1 MIADFIKKDI
11 IELYNDLD
19 NTKSTVKQV
28 RIYEEINEKLS
39 QVIHDQYLDI
49 LKYKSYYNNAME
61 YRKDYYQR
69 NKGKIQ
75 ETSRTQYLKKKE
87 EQQNI
92 KSE

>member
-28 RIYEEINEKLS
+28 KIYGEINEKLS

>member
-1 MIADFIKKDI
+1 MIADLKNDI
-11 IELYNDLD
+11 IKLYNDLD
-19 NTKSTVKQV
+19 NTKVKGKQL
-28 RIYEEINEKLS
+28 RIYEEINGKLS

-49 LKYKSYYNNAME
+49 TKYKSYYDNAME

-69 NKGKIQ
+69 NKHKIQ
-75 ETSRTQYLKKKE
+75 QTSRTQYLKKKE

>member
-1 MIADFIKKDI
+1 MIADLKNDI
-11 IELYNDLD
+11 IKLYNDLD
-19 NTKSTVKQV
+19 NTKVKGKQL
-28 RIYEEINEKLS
+28 RIYEEINGKLS

-49 LKYKSYYNNAME
+49 TKYKSYYNNAME

-69 NKGKIQ
+69 NKHKIQ
-75 ETSRTQYLKKKE
+75 QTSRTQYLKKKE

>member
-1 MIADFIKKDI
+1 MIADFKKDI
-11 IELYNDLD
+11 IGLYNDLD
-19 NTKSTVKQV
+19 NTKVKGKQL
-28 RIYEEINEKLS
+28 RIYEEINGKLS

-49 LKYKSYYNNAME
+49 TKYKSYYNNAME

-69 NKGKIQ
+69 NKHKIQ
-75 ETSRTQYLKKKE
+75 QTSRTQYLKKKE

>member
-28 RIYEEINEKLS
+28 KIYEEINEKLS

-75 ETSRTQYLKKKE
+75 QTSRTQYLKKKE

>member
-1 MIADFIKKDI
+1 MIADFKKDI
-11 IELYNDLD
+11 IGLYNDLD
-19 NTKSTVKQV
+19 NTKAKAKQL

-49 LKYKSYYNNAME
+49 MKYKSYYNNAME

-69 NKGKIQ
+69 NKHKIQ
-75 ETSRTQYLKKKE
+75 QTSRTQYLKKKE

>member
-1 MIADFIKKDI
+1 MIADFKKDI
-11 IELYNDLD
+11 IGLYNDLD
-19 NTKSTVKQV
+19 NTKAKGKQL

-49 LKYKSYYNNAME
+49 TKYKSYYNNAME

-69 NKGKIQ
+69 NKDKIQ
-75 ETSRTQYLKKKE
+75 QTSRTQYLKKKE

>member
-1 MIADFIKKDI
+1 MIADLKNDI
-11 IELYNDLD
+11 IKLYNDLD
-19 NTKSTVKQV
+19 NTKVKGKQL
-28 RIYEEINEKLS
+28 RIYKEINGKLS

-49 LKYKSYYNNAME
+49 TKYKSYYNNAME

-69 NKGKIQ
+69 NKHKIQ
-75 ETSRTQYLKKKE
+75 QTSRTQYLKKKE